1 MYTTLNLLY
10 VGIAREIRS
19 KAMSGDFRLGSVDSQ
34 SFLLVLLV
42 DLQVHP
48 AETETLYC
56 PSNTADDAQ
65 NTRGYL
71 SGRQGA
77 YSVDDAKTACVWYTD
92 QDVDG
97 ESEMTA
103 AEKEVDE
110 VVKSVAFHQ
119 GIVERSQPEQ
129 GDGYNEEITA
139 GSSQTFK
146 AVALDKEEE
155 AANPVDSEYS
165 N

>member
-1 MYTTLNLLY
+1 
-10 VGIAREIRS
+10 
-19 KAMSGDFRLGSVDSQ
+19 
-34 SFLLVLLV
+34 
-42 DLQVHP
+42 
-48 AETETLYC
+48 
-56 PSNTADDAQ
+56 
-65 NTRGYL
+65 
-71 SGRQGA
+71 
-77 YSVDDAKTACVWYTD
+77 
-92 QDVDG
+92 
-97 ESEMTA
+97 MTA